1 MKIHKLRLKNFRGF
15 EEKIFNFHPHFNVII
30 GVNGTGKT
38 AILEGLCV
46 AVGSFFLG
54 NDYAENRHIQND
66 DIRVVNYEDDMQEQ
80 FPVQIETWGKV
91 QGEQLSWQRELSGP
105 HNKTTFIKARN
116 IKELSKHVPQKVRE
130 GEDIELP
137 IIVYYATERL
147 WKERLDS
154 GKTNLPSRFRGYY
167 NGLRPTSSLK
177 FFLKWF
183 KEKEMAA
190 IQHRKDYVALRVVRK
205 AVSLCIADCTNI
217 YYELNPDKEQTLMME
232 LKGGK
237 VLPFRLLSDGVR
249 NMLAMVADIA
259 FRCALLNPKLGENT
273 ISKTSW
279 VVLID
284 ELDLHLHPS
293 WQKQA
298 VNNLKRTFPQIQFIT
313 TTHSPFVIQELEEGE
328 LIRLDSEDET
338 IGQYVDQSLE
348 DIAENVQGVENPQW
362 SHKRQ
367 QMYEAAKQYYQTLQK
382 MKGDTSVDEVRRL
395 RAKLDE
401 LSKPFADNLAYYAFL
416 EQERLFKEA
425 ELGTFSDS

>member
-15 EEKIFNFHPHFNVII
+15 EEKIINFHPHFNVII

-38 AILEGLCV
+38 ATLEGLCV
-46 AVGSFFLG
+46 AIGSFFLG
-54 NDYAENRHIQND
+54 IDYAENRHIQND
-66 DIRVVNYEDDMQEQ
+66 DIRIVNYEDDMQEQ
-80 FPVQIETWGKV
+80 FPVQVDCWGTV
-91 QGEQLSWQRELSGP
+91 LDQNLNWQRELTGH
-105 HNKTTFIKARN
+105 HNKTTFIKAKN
-116 IKELSKHVPQKVRE
+116 IKELSKNIQEKIR
-130 GEDIELP
+130 GGKDIELP

-154 GKTNLPSRFRGYY
+154 GKTILPSRFRGYY
-167 NGLRPTSSLK
+167 NGLRPTSCLK

-190 IQHRKDYVALRVVRK
+190 IQHGKDYMALKVVRK
-205 AVSLCIADCTNI
+205 AVSCCVADCVNI

-237 VLPFRLLSDGVR
+237 ILPFRLLSDGAR

-259 FRCALLNPKLGENT
+259 FRCTLLNPKLGEEAA
-273 ISKTSW
+273 IKTSG

-293 WQKQA
+293 WQKQT
-298 VNNLKRTFPQIQFIT
+298 VYNLKRTFPQIQFIT
-313 TTHSPFVIQELEEGE
+313 TTHSPFVIQELDEGE
-328 LIRLDSEDET
+328 LIRLDSEAVGE
-338 IGQYVDQSLE
+338 YVDQSIE

-362 SHKRQ
+362 SRKRQ
-367 QMYEAAKQYYQTLQK
+367 QMYETAKQYYQTLQK
-382 MKGDTSVDEVRRL
+382 MNGDISHEEVRRL

-401 LSKPFADNLAYYAFL
+401 LSTPFADNLAYHAFL

-425 ELGTFSDS
+425 ELGILSDSLL